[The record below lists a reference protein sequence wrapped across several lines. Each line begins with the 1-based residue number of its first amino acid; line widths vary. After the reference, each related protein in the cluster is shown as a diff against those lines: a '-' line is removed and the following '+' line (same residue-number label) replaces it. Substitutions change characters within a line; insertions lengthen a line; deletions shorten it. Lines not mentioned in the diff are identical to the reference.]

1 MKDSV
6 LEDSV
11 LEELRGDILG
21 EDACVRT
28 PFGERRVSYADH
40 IASGRPLAS
49 VEERLLRSVLPLYA
63 NTHTEDSATGAHTT
77 HLVHEAAAYIK
88 KQLGADD
95 RYRLVFAGSGT
106 TGAIKRMQEILGL
119 AVPSTLRDRVLAVL
133 APEERP
139 VVFVGPYEHHSNEL
153 SWRESLAEV
162 VTIPLDQSGALDLG
176 ALRRALED
184 ARFEGRPKIGS
195 FSAASNVTGIV
206 TDVRAVA
213 RLLHAHGAAAFFD
226 FAASAPY
233 VEIDV
238 RPGKPDGI
246 DALFLSPHKFLGG
259 PGSPGLLLF
268 DQMLYD
274 QPAPTTAGGGTVSFV
289 SHGGHWF
296 VEDIEAREDA
306 GTPAIL
312 QKLRAAMAF
321 EVKAR
326 VGAKRIEAREHAF
339 IREAIERLRGHPGLR
354 LLGNLDAPRLA
365 VLSFE
370 VRSGDRILHPRFV
383 TRLLNDLFGIQ
394 GRAGCSCAGPYGHDL
409 LGIDAE
415 RSRAYREA
423 IEAGFEGVRP
433 GWSRISFHYA
443 IAEETFRFLLDA
455 VTFVAEYGERFVPL
469 YRFDW
474 HTGSWTHESDEGW
487 PGGFDSRNWRAV
499 ARSRATAAEDYRRY
513 LQEARR
519 IAEGLEAPAR
529 SAPVPEGLDASLV
542 TFLTS

>member
-1 MKDSV
+1 MKG
-6 LEDSV
+6 SV
-11 LEELRGDILG
+11 LEELRNDILG

-28 PFGERRVSYADH
+28 PFGERRVTYADH

-49 VEERLLRSVLPLYA
+49 VEERLQRSVLPLYA

-77 HLVHEAAAYIK
+77 HLMHEATEYIK
-88 KQLGADD
+88 ARLGADE

-119 AVPSTLRDRVLAVL
+119 AVPSSLRDRVLAVL
-133 APEERP
+133 APDERP

-162 VTIPLDQSGALDLG
+162 VTIPLDGRGTIDLD

-213 RLLHAHGAAAFFD
+213 RLLHEHGAAAFFD

-233 VEIDV
+233 VAIDV
-238 RPGKPDGI
+238 RPGQPDGI

-274 QPAPTTAGGGTVSFV
+274 QPAPTTAGGGTVSYV

-321 EVKAR
+321 EVKER
-326 VGAKRIEAREHAF
+326 IGVERIEERERAF
-339 IREAIERLRGHPGLR
+339 ITEAIARLRDHPNLQ
-354 LLGNLDAPRLA
+354 LLGNLEVPRLA

-415 RSRAYREA
+415 RSRAYHEA

-433 GWSRISFHYA
+433 GWSRISFHYG
-443 IAEETFRFLLDA
+443 ISEEAFRFLLEA
-455 VTFVAEYGERFVPL
+455 VTFVAEYGDRFVPL

-474 HTGSWTHESDEGW
+474 RTGAWTHEADEAL
-487 PGGFDSRNWRAV
+487 PCGFDSASWPAV
-499 ARSRATAAEDYRRY
+499 PRSEAPFVEDYRRY
-513 LQEARR
+513 LEEARR
-519 IAEGLEAPAR
+519 LAEGLQPPAR
-529 SAPVPEGLDASLV
+529 PGSAPKGLDPSLV

>member
-1 MKDSV
+1 MA
-6 LEDSV
+6 ETAMRQ
-11 LEELRGDILG
+11 LRNDTLG

-28 PFGERRVSYADH
+28 PFGERRVTYADH
-40 IASGRPLAS
+40 IASGRPLRS
-49 VEERLLRSVLPLYA
+49 VEERLQRSVLPLYA

-77 HLVHEAAAYIK
+77 HLMHEATEYIK
-88 KQLGADD
+88 ARLGADE

-119 AVPSTLRDRVLAVL
+119 AVPSSLRDRVLAVL
-133 APEERP
+133 APDERP

-162 VTIPLDQSGALDLG
+162 VTIPLDGRGTIDLD

-213 RLLHAHGAAAFFD
+213 RLLHEHGAAAFFD

-233 VEIDV
+233 VAIDV
-238 RPGKPDGI
+238 RPGQPDGI

-274 QPAPTTAGGGTVSFV
+274 QPAPTTAGGGTVSYV

-321 EVKAR
+321 EVKER
-326 VGAKRIEAREHAF
+326 IGVERIEERERAF
-339 IREAIERLRGHPGLR
+339 ITEAIARLRDHPNLQ
-354 LLGNLDAPRLA
+354 LLGNLEVPRLA

-415 RSRAYREA
+415 RSRAYHEA

-433 GWSRISFHYA
+433 GWSRISFHYG
-443 IAEETFRFLLDA
+443 ISEEAFRFLLEA
-455 VTFVAEYGERFVPL
+455 VTFVAEYGDRFVPL

-474 HTGSWTHESDEGW
+474 RTGAWTHEADEAL
-487 PGGFDSRNWRAV
+487 PCGFDSASWPAV
-499 ARSRATAAEDYRRY
+499 PRSEAPFVEDYRRY
-513 LQEARR
+513 LEEARR
-519 IAEGLEAPAR
+519 LAEGLQPPAR
-529 SAPVPEGLDASLV
+529 PGSAPKGLDPSLV